1 MPAIPSFEAFDA
13 QVDGHR
19 LRVAADGADRLAMLI
34 AVIEGANASLRLF
47 YYIFAD
53 DDCGKRV
60 KQALIEACGRG
71 VKVSVLVDGF
81 GSNNC
86 PDSSFQPLIDA
97 GCTFARFYPRWGRRY
112 LLRNHQKMVIADE
125 EVALVGGANVSD
137 AYFNDD
143 PDRPSWHDLMIRVEG
158 PAAQRLARYHDA
170 LRRWML
176 SPKPR
181 FRGLLNIL
189 ARRSEKKAAP
199 LRWLFNG
206 PFRTISPLTRCIRAD
221 LAGAKRLDMIEAY
234 FAPNWGML
242 RRIARIE
249 QRGGEARLVTAAR
262 SDNHMTIG
270 AARHCYRR
278 LLRNKVQIFEY
289 LPQMLHMKLIV
300 VDDATY
306 IGSANF
312 DMRSLYINAE
322 IMLRIEDAAFA
333 EKMRGFIAAHEPYCD
348 EITRAEH
355 KKRSGVFSR
364 LRWLVSYFLVST
376 VDFSV
381 TRSLSLRRR

>member
-1 MPAIPSFEAFDA
+1 MPAIPSFDAFDA
-13 QVDGHR
+13 QVDGHK
-19 LRVAADGADRLAMLI
+19 LHVMSNGADRLAALI
-34 AVIEGANASLRLF
+34 ETIEGAKSSLRLF

-53 DDCGKRV
+53 DDCGQRV
-60 KQALIEACGRG
+60 KASLIAACGRG
-71 VKVSVLVDGF
+71 VKVSMLIDGF
-81 GSNNC
+81 GSGDY
-86 PDSSFQPLIDA
+86 PDSTFQELIDA
-97 GCTFARFYPRWGRRY
+97 SCTFARFYPRWGRRY

-125 EVALVGGANVSD
+125 NVALIGGANISN

-143 PDRPSWHDLMIRVEG
+143 REGPSWHDLMLRIEG

-221 LAGAKRLDMIEAY
+221 LNKATRLDMIEAY

-249 QRGGEARLVTAAR
+249 QRGGEACLLTAAR
-262 SDNHMTIG
+262 SDNRMTVG

-278 LLRNKVQIFEY
+278 LLRNKVRIFEY

-322 IMLRIEDAAFA
+322 IMLRIEDAGFA
-333 EKMRGFIAAHEPYCD
+333 KKMRAFIAAHEPHCD